1 MSPQADQRPGIGG
14 DPLEVIV
21 INDRA
26 AVRGGCDR
34 VALSEAAGLARR
46 GHRVTLIAGS
56 EEPESEL
63 LAAGVEV
70 RLTGQR
76 STLEEPNRARAAAQG
91 IWNRPA
97 QRLVSQVLAA
107 CDRRRAL
114 VHVHGFVKVLSP
126 STVRAAIESGLP
138 TLVTLHD
145 YFLACP
151 NGGFFDYRRARVC
164 HLRPMSARC
173 VATDCDARAYTHKL
187 WRVGRAAVQQHFG
200 HLPAGFHRLIAPSA
214 LAAEVMRAH
223 LGAAAPIEILPNP
236 VSVICRP
243 PAEVARHQAFVL
255 VGRLQRDK
263 GGVVFAQAARKASVP
278 AVFVGAG
285 DQEAAIRRANPDAEL
300 TGWLDPARAAA
311 VVRGARAGVSPS
323 LVYETQGLAALEA
336 AAEGVPSVVS
346 DVSAAR
352 EAVADGISGLW
363 FAAGDADHLAEQLSR
378 LSREPELAAR
388 MGQAAYERFWSAGLD
403 LARHLDRLERIYRSV
418 LAPPQPAGIS

>member
-1 MSPQADQRPGIGG
+1 MWPAADGG
-14 DPLEVIV
+14 RAGGGEPLEVIV

-34 VALSEAAGLARR
+34 VALGEAAGLARR

-56 EEPESEL
+56 EEPERRL
-63 LAAGVEV
+63 LDAGVEV
-70 RLTGQR
+70 RSSAQR

-91 IWNRPA
+91 IWNREA
-97 QRLVSQVLAA
+97 QRLVSQALGAA
-107 CDRRRAL
+107 DRRRAL

-126 STVRAAIESGLP
+126 SVVRAAIDSGLP
-138 TLVTLHD
+138 TLLTLHD

-187 WRVGRAAVQQHFG
+187 WRVGRSFVQE
-200 HLPAGFHRLIAPSA
+200 HLGRLPGGVDRLIAPSA

-223 LGAAAPIEILPNP
+223 LPGNAAIEILPNP
-236 VSVICRP
+236 VAVTRRP
-243 PAEVARHQAFVL
+243 PAEVERHEGFVL

-263 GGVVFAQAARKASVP
+263 GAVLFARAARKASVP

-285 DQEAAIRRANPDAEL
+285 EEEAAIRRANPDAEL
-300 TGWLDPARAAA
+300 TGWLDGARAAA
-311 VVRGARAGVSPS
+311 VVRGARAAVSPS

-352 EAVADGISGLW
+352 EAVQDGISGLW
-363 FAAGDADHLAEQLSR
+363 FAAGDADHLAER
-378 LSREPELAAR
+378 LVCLKDEPQLAAR
-388 MGQAAYERFWSAGLD
+388 MGRAAYERFWSAGLD
-403 LARHLDRLERIYRSV
+403 LPTHLDRLERVYRSL
-418 LAPPQPAGIS
+418 LASPKVAA